1 MDTAVEIRLNNG
13 YTVFKYAGNTTNLNS
28 QSWMDKMFATVRRME
43 KSTLLLYSDL
53 KKTEETLEDVGLD
66 SKEFSCMG
74 GGFPVRV
81 EEVGVIGAI
90 LVSNQSHF
98 INHDIIVK
106 ALSRYLHIDGTK
118 DKSLVKKAKV
128 KYPDASMSA
137 GLVARRNKKKRKSG
151 REPWDRSPESFSG
164 LFAF

>member
-1 MDTAVEIRLNNG
+1 MTVEEVITVLAMQEEILQFNHFTNEDAWALGNLLVAESRKRGMDTAVEIRLNNG

-106 ALSRYLHIDGTK
+106 ALSRYLHIDEVPRIRA
-118 DKSLVKKAKV
+118 L
-128 KYPDASMSA
+128 
-137 GLVARRNKKKRKSG
+137 
-151 REPWDRSPESFSG
+151 
-164 LFAF
+164 